1 MEIIRAFSAFSVDW
15 IVCVF
20 INCGVNYVTSHY
32 FVKFIYSDV
41 LQVELLKWLLYALYF
56 VVFPKIWK
64 KQTIGN
70 ALVKVRI
77 VSDKEGQS
85 KVTVKEL
92 IYRNIILYLAE
103 PMMVLISII
112 LIVST
117 ASCYT
122 EAGFSNFERSIFTLA
137 CIIYFPIV
145 FVIWNWTIAQGNK
158 KNNMGDKFGS
168 GVDCQESSFFL
179 TDELSDITFGYAFGI
194 ILRAMSDSIH
204 THFQI
209 TLYSITNVYTILTLR
224 GIYLMKEFHAKIHKN
239 PRGMI

>member
-1 MEIIRAFSAFSVDW
+1 M
-15 IVCVF
+15 
-20 INCGVNYVTSHY
+20 
-32 FVKFIYSDV
+32 
-41 LQVELLKWLLYALYF
+41 LYALYF

-145 FVIWNWTIAQGNK
+145 FVILMNSIVKKGGLPHNTWTK
-158 KNNMGDKFGS
+158 THLELDK
-168 GVDCQESSFFL
+168 
-179 TDELSDITFGYAFGI
+179 
-194 ILRAMSDSIH
+194 
-204 THFQI
+204 
-209 TLYSITNVYTILTLR
+209 
-224 GIYLMKEFHAKIHKN
+224 
-239 PRGMI
+239 